1 MGPNCGG
8 EPTGPIRK
16 KIEEKFG
23 SFSAFKQDFSN
34 LLAGHFGSGWGW
46 LVLKEDGSTDIVQTH
61 DAGSPLKEKL
71 GRPLLCCDVWEHAY
85 YIDYKNDR
93 ASYIN
98 IASRRLLVLRCEH
111 SWPYAVDS
119 SLVCLNPAGRRN
131 ATLAGKQRAV
141 AADDGTISQ
150 CVNAGTGLGAP
161 MGRSC
166 QREEPISW
174 PWSLGE
180 TAAPT
185 SSNKD
190 EQPPQPEQKAE
201 SQKRPPRL
209 SKRVMKMV
217 RSIERLYRPPAT
229 IGMEASAL
237 TKVDELPP
245 GTLHTLQVIDES
257 KKEVTSDPPSVD
269 PGEYEGIKGLVKSI
283 YRSATGRV
291 FNDAL
296 WKRYVHRLSVVAGTM
311 QPADIC
317 LVMYSFA
324 KVRYRDQQLLKI
336 LNPLIVRHISGL
348 SCSGAALILNSMKRL
363 ELSNYDIID
372 LATNE
377 ICLKMDTANMQ
388 DIALTANAL
397 SFFQVYHQ
405 RFWNMLFK
413 AVSLRHHQMT
423 PLQASLILAALAKL
437 DIRHPMLLRLLKDKL
452 RPAVERNELT
462 QELLTLTLHSFAKLD
477 FSAKNLYEASILKYQ
492 SMLEENPETVD
503 AQSLVLY
510 LYTAVCMLDMPLH
523 QTVEK
528 SLKLLCTHKDV
539 LKNYKAIKLKY
550 VVDHLKTKQPA
561 LLEACCSDVK
571 SLIAKVEQYKLRNVR
586 RRLSRWCMEVSRM
599 LAAQN
604 VNHTRNVWFD
614 YIHADLYIKELGVVI
629 KCAGENKGHV
639 DTTFA
644 GPFSYYAMSNQQT
657 VFAQVEINTLSMK
670 DFKVCVIPYH
680 EWNALKTEKAKQDYL
695 KRLSESWNTMEPLTQ
710 PT

>member
-1 MGPNCGG
+1 
-8 EPTGPIRK
+8 
-16 KIEEKFG
+16 
-23 SFSAFKQDFSN
+23 
-34 LLAGHFGSGWGW
+34 
-46 LVLKEDGSTDIVQTH
+46 
-61 DAGSPLKEKL
+61 
-71 GRPLLCCDVWEHAY
+71 
-85 YIDYKNDR
+85 
-93 ASYIN
+93 
-98 IASRRLLVLRCEH
+98 
-111 SWPYAVDS
+111 
-119 SLVCLNPAGRRN
+119 
-131 ATLAGKQRAV
+131 
-141 AADDGTISQ
+141 
-150 CVNAGTGLGAP
+150 

-166 QREEPISW
+166 QAEEPISW

-180 TAAPT
+180 TPAPT

-190 EQPPQPEQKAE
+190 EPPSQPEQKAE
-201 SQKRPPRL
+201 SHKRPPRL

-229 IGMEASAL
+229 SGMEASSIN
-237 TKVDELPP
+237 KVAASAP
-245 GTLHTLQVIDES
+245 GTLHTLKVIDDS
-257 KKEVTSDPPSVD
+257 KKEIASDPPPVD
-269 PGEYEGIKGLVKSI
+269 PGEYDGIKGLVKSI

-324 KVRYRDQQLLKI
+324 KVRYAWRLSATWMPRYRDQQLLKI

-348 SCSGAALILNSMKRL
+348 SCSGAALILNSLKRL

-377 ICLKMDTANMQ
+377 ICIKMDTANMQ
-388 DIALTANAL
+388 DITLTANAL

-423 PLQASLILAALAKL
+423 PLQAALVLAALAKL

-462 QELLTLTLHSFAKLD
+462 QELLTLTFHSFAKLN

-492 SMLEENPETVD
+492 SMLDENPETVD

-528 SLKLLCTHKDV
+528 SLKLLCNQKDV

-550 VVDHLKTKQPA
+550 VVDHLKTKQPGGCPSPNLNGASA

-571 SLIAKVEQYKLRNVR
+571 GLVAKVEQYKLRNVR

-599 LAAQN
+599 LATQN
-604 VNHTRNVWFD
+604 VNHARNVWFD
-614 YIHADLYIKELGVVI
+614 YIHADVHIKELGVVI
-629 KCAGENKGHV
+629 KCAG
-639 DTTFA
+639 
-644 GPFSYYAMSNQQT
+644 PFSYYAMSSQLT
-657 VFAQVEINTLSMK
+657 VFAQVEIDTLSMK
-670 DFKVCVIPYH
+670 GFKVCVIPYH
-680 EWNALKTEKAKQDYL
+680 EWNALKTDKAKLDYL
-695 KRLSESWNTMEPLTQ
+695 KKLSESWTIVEPI
-710 PT
+710 P